1 MFRMAFFK
9 YFAQDLHHVKTH
21 ICMTRIAPFHWK
33 NLPKGCVISVFLIL
47 TISGIVA
54 CHKESDSHPVGPVI
68 PSDTAD
74 FTCPVEMVDVNT
86 INDTYYDLAGF
97 DKVLQWGPYNVHD
110 PSVVFTGDCFACFS
124 TDAMYGMSIQRAG
137 VQIRMSGD
145 LIGWKFMGWAFPGIP
160 SMANNFIQTNGGQPV
175 ENVWAPYIF
184 KSTSEYRLYYSQASN
199 VSKLSVIGLA
209 TSTKIKG
216 PWIEKGLVVTSSAS
230 VVMPNAID
238 PTVITDK
245 NGRYWMI
252 YGSSWDGIYLLELD
266 PVTGLAKVPGSKGKR
281 IAHRGFTNGIMNGN
295 IEAPEIIYN
304 PDFDMYYLFISY
316 DWLETKYNV
325 RVGRASSV
333 EGPYYDFNNRD
344 LNTFEDN
351 IPMILA
357 PYAFNGHQ
365 GWQGT
370 GHCSVFKKEG
380 QYFMAH
386 QGRPVENKYFM
397 DLHIRKIF
405 WTEDGWPVV
414 SPERY
419 AGIQQTPV
427 TEEEITGYWEYLP
440 LHYRIV
446 PGFGEEQTSPDLQ
459 KSDTLELHSD
469 GTFNHNPSNIWSYH
483 SNKQII
489 ELNWASDST
498 DRLIIERGW
507 DWERKQPAVLF
518 TGLNSKGT
526 AIWGKKIP

>member
-1 MFRMAFFK
+1 MASCRK
-9 YFAQDLHHVKTH
+9 EQVHHPT
-21 ICMTRIAPFHWK
+21 
-33 NLPKGCVISVFLIL
+33 
-47 TISGIVA
+47 
-54 CHKESDSHPVGPVI
+54 GPI
-68 PSDTAD
+68 NPADTAD
-74 FTCPVEMVDVNT
+74 FACPAESVDVST
-86 INDTYYDLAGF
+86 INDTYYDLASF
-97 DKVLQWGPYNVHD
+97 DKVLCWGPYNVHD
-110 PSVVFTGDCFACFS
+110 PSVVFTGECFACFS

-137 VQIRMSGD
+137 IQIRMSGN

-160 SMANNFIQTNGGQPV
+160 SMAKNFIQTSGGQPV

-184 KSTSEYRLYYSQASN
+184 KSVGEYRLYYSQASD
-199 VSKLSVIGLA
+199 VPKLSVIGLA

-216 PWIEKGLVVTSSAS
+216 PWIEKGLVVTSSSQA
-230 VVMPNAID
+230 VMPNAID
-238 PTVITDK
+238 PTVIADK
-245 NGRYWMI
+245 NGKHWMI

-266 PVTGLAKVPGSKGKR
+266 PVTGLAKIPGSKGKR

-333 EGPYYDFNNRD
+333 EGPYYDFNNKD
-344 LNTFEDN
+344 LNDYEDN

-357 PYAFNGHQ
+357 PYAFIGHQ

-370 GHCSVFKKEG
+370 GHCSVFQKDK
-380 QYFMAH
+380 QYYMAH

-414 SPERY
+414 SPERFS
-419 AGIQQTPV
+419 GTEQTPV
-427 TEEEITGYWEYLP
+427 SEEEIIGFWEYLP
-440 LHYRIV
+440 LHYKIV

-459 KSDTLELHSD
+459 RSDTLILNTNK
-469 GTFNHNPSNIWSYH
+469 TFNHSSY
-483 SNKQII
+483 NTWYYDPDKQII
-489 ELNWASDST
+489 VLNWASDST
-498 DRLIIERGW
+498 DHVKVERGW
-507 DWERKQPAVLF
+507 DWERKRPALLF

-526 AIWGKKIP
+526 AIWGKKMP